1 MPQPLRFPAFALA
14 PALALLVLAL
24 PACKF
29 VDTAELAAR
38 RQAAALPTAS
48 ASGTAL
54 YGAKVVPYIVEK
66 AAPYAAIRDAVKAD
80 FAAAGETFGYREV
93 KEGAP
98 FNFLARVTGTIVSA
112 DTKSRAATAL
122 IDTDGD
128 GTGDVTIQL
137 GPVIKGTSLRDALPF
152 VTFTSYANQIEFADV
167 AKAFNT
173 QAFETALK
181 DLPRDALPGQTI
193 EAVGAFTLKGAGDKV
208 LLTPVSVK
216 LGAGA

>member
-1 MPQPLRFPAFALA
+1 MFLRPIPA
-14 PALALLVLAL
+14 ALALCLLAL

-29 VDTAELAAR
+29 VDTAELAAK
-38 RQAAALPTAS
+38 RQAAAAPTAS

-54 YGAKVVPYIVEK
+54 YAAKVVPYVAEK
-66 AAPYAAIRDAVKAD
+66 AAPYAEIRKGLDAD
-80 FAAAGETFGYREV
+80 FAAGAKTYGYREV
-93 KEGAP
+93 QEGAP
-98 FNFLARVTGTIVSA
+98 FNFLTRVSGTIVSA

-122 IDTDGD
+122 VDTDGD
-128 GTGDVTIQL
+128 GTGDVTLQL

-173 QAFETALK
+173 QAYETALK
-181 DLPRDALPGQTI
+181 ALPREALVGQRV
-193 EAVGAFTLKGAGDKV
+193 EALGAFTLKGAKDKV
-208 LLTPVSVK
+208 LVTPVEVR

>member
-1 MPQPLRFPAFALA
+1 MPQPLRS
-14 PALALLVLAL
+14 PALALALLALAL

-38 RQAAALPTAS
+38 RQAAAAPTAS

-54 YGAKVVPYIVEK
+54 YGAKVVPYILEK
-66 AAPYAAIRDAVKAD
+66 AAPYAAIRDAVKTGLAT
-80 FAAAGETFGYREV
+80 AGEEFGYREV

-122 IDTDGD
+122 VDTDGD

-167 AKAFNT
+167 AKAFNN
-173 QAFETALK
+173 QAFDTVLK
-181 DLPRDALPGQTI
+181 DLPRDALAGQSV
-193 EAVGAFTLKGAGDKV
+193 EAVGAFTLKSAGDKV

>member
-1 MPQPLRFPAFALA
+1 MPQLPRSLA
-14 PALALLVLAL
+14 PALALLALAL

-38 RQAAALPTAS
+38 RQAAAAPTAS

-54 YGAKVVPYIVEK
+54 YGAKVVPYVNEK
-66 AAPYAAIRDAVKAD
+66 AVPFGEIRTAAAAD
-80 FAAAGETFGYREV
+80 FASAGERFGYREV

-98 FNFLARVTGTIVSA
+98 FNFLARVAGTIVSA

-122 IDTDGD
+122 VDTDGD

-167 AKAFNT
+167 AKAFNS
-173 QAFETALK
+173 QAYETALK
-181 DLPRDALPGQTI
+181 ALPREALVGRSV
-193 EAVGAFTLKGAGDKV
+193 EAVGAFTLKSGADRV
-208 LLTPVSVK
+208 LLTPVSVT
-216 LGAGA
+216 LGGGA